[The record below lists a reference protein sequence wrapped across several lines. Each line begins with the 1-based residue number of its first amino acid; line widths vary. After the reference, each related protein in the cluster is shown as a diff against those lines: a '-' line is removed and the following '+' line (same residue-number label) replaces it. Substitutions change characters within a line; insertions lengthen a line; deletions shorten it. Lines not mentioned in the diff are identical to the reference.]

1 LFSFIFVG
9 EIVGE
14 ILSYVGNYY
23 KISLYNFRLK
33 KNGKYPVK
41 IRVIW
46 QGKFYFYL
54 TGVDLS
60 EEEFKEYHSRRDLK
74 KQFDNI
80 IYFSNKANKI
90 IKDLGRNFS

>member
-23 KISLYNFRLK
+23 K